1 MKKVKGGKITTEVE
15 RQDLIEDG
23 KAETVMILTYVTIYN
38 LGDSEINIV
47 INNGDDIPLEA
58 GEGLSFGELKISSLK
73 VVEVGSTVKF
83 MGIC

>member
-1 MKKVKGGKITTEVE
+1 MKKVKGGKVTTEVE

-23 KAETVMILTYVTIYN
+23 KIETIMVLTHVTIYN

-73 VVEVGSTVKF
+73 VVESGSTVKF